1 MLGSFEQK
9 LSVVS
14 GSNIDQRFRVRIVC
28 LVFAP
33 SPSLV
38 RFAEIVFF
46 CAREF
51 SGRSEPRVWNCG
63 DLLFD

>member
-1 MLGSFEQK
+1 LGSFEQK

-38 RFAEIVFF
+38 R
-46 CAREF
+46 
-51 SGRSEPRVWNCG
+51 
-63 DLLFD
+63 LLK